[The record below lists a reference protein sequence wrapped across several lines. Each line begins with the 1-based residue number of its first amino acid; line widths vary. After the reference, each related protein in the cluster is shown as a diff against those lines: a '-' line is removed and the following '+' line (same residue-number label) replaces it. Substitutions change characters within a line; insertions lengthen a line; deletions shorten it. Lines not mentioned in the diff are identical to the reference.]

1 MAKINAFREMRLT
14 PHEIRV
20 IVFILLALLV
30 GAVVKNRRDQ
40 RRIALPP
47 AAKIT
52 PPPRAPADFE

>member
-1 MAKINAFREMRLT
+1 MRLT

-20 IVFILLALLV
+20 IVFVLLALLV

-52 PPPRAPADFE
+52 PPPKAPADFE